1 MRRCGGEDTWL
12 NKDKWGSV
20 DTPVGAWHGVTVYEH
35 GRAIELDLAVNGL
48 SGPIPE
54 SLGNLT
60 NLKSLELDENQL
72 RGTAKSK

>member
-1 MRRCGGEDTWL
+1 
-12 NKDKWGSV
+12 
-20 DTPVGAWHGVTVYEH
+20 VTVYEH